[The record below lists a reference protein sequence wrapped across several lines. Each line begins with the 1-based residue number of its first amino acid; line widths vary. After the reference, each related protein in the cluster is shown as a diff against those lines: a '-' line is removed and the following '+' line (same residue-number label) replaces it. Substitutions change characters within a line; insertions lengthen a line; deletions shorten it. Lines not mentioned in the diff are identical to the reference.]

1 MPGGEVDNISEKIEL
16 HRYQKRLFKEDIE
29 NSMMDFTKNTS
40 KTIFE
45 SLEQVKEYK
54 DLYVSLDYKELE
66 EKMVIAALV
75 GYVESIQRNKW
86 MEFAE
91 DIDPFSLPFEDAIKY
106 LIEKEPVLFEK
117 IDELTLEIKNNFKW
131 IKKSTD
137 LEITKKMFQSLDENI
152 KTGGTFLEWK
162 ESIQEIANKAGFGDR
177 GYYLENIY
185 RTNTINA
192 YNIGTYKEQM
202 ETKEDFPYL
211 LYDAI
216 SDEYT
221 TEICKRLDGKIYRS
235 DDPIWNEI
243 YPGNHYQCRS
253 GVISISKEELEDGG
267 YVLSEYDPNIISD
280 LEKTDFK
287 GNPGTIWKKIEKG
300 VKLKEKTV
308 EKLDE
313 ELSKNLEPF
322 MVEFDIK
329 KFKPKLER
337 ELASKILDNFGL
349 DVPVKH
355 KSMANS
361 YGYVSSLRQN
371 GKFVEMAF
379 KTGDKRSIES
389 KIKTMFHE
397 TFHASSLNQKNMP
410 YHHLEELMAE
420 SVGTYLS
427 KVHGANS
434 KKIANSYLDYL
445 IDGLPKLKKLKE
457 FSNCNQVEDFGEV
470 LLKLGRE
477 ETDRLLKTKNLKI
490 SSIKTGRALHKAIQ
504 PYKEIIKKDEIKD
517 VFIDLL
523 KGAGPFDIE
532 NINDRNCI
540 ERMLDDLLVNV
551 NSKDYTRIN
560 SNDEFLYQK
569 LFDSIWK
576 VKGVR

>member
-1 MPGGEVDNISEKIEL
+1 MPGVEGDNISEKIEL
-16 HRYQKRLFKEDIE
+16 HRYQKRIFKEDIE
-29 NSMMDFTKNTS
+29 NSMGSFTKNIS
-40 KTIFE
+40 KMIFE
-45 SLEQVKEYK
+45 SLDKIKEYK
-54 DLYVSLDYKELE
+54 GLYVSLDYQELE

-75 GYVESIQRNKW
+75 GYADSIQRNKW
-86 MEFAE
+86 TEFAE

-106 LIEKEPVLFEK
+106 LVEKEPILFEK
-117 IDELTLEIKNNFKW
+117 IDELTLEIKKNFKW
-131 IKKSTD
+131 VKKSTD
-137 LEITKKMFQSLDENI
+137 LEITKKMFQSLDENM
-152 KTGGTFLEWK
+152 KNGGTFLDWK
-162 ESIQEIANKAGFGDR
+162 GSIQEAANKAGFGDQ

-202 ETKEDFPYL
+202 ETREDFPYL
-211 LYDAI
+211 LYD
-216 SDEYT
+216 SVLDEDT

-253 GVISISKEELEDGG
+253 GVISISQEEFEDGG
-267 YVLSEYDPNIISD
+267 YVLSEYDSNIISD
-280 LEKTDFK
+280 LKKTDFS
-287 GNPGTIWKKIEKG
+287 GNPGTIWKKVEKG
-300 VKLKEKTV
+300 VKLKEKAV

-322 MVEFDIK
+322 MVEFDVK

-337 ELASKILDNFGL
+337 ELASEILDNLGL
-349 DVPVKH
+349 DMSVKH
-355 KSMANS
+355 KSMNA
-361 YGYVSSLRQN
+361 YGMVSHRVSS
-371 GKFVEMAF
+371 GTYVEMAF

-397 TFHASSLNQKNMP
+397 SFHASSLNGKNLA
-410 YHHLEELMAE
+410 YHNLEEIMAE

-427 KVHGANS
+427 KVHGVNS

-457 FSNCNQVEDFGEV
+457 FSKCNHVEDFGEV

-477 ETDRLLKTKNLKI
+477 ETDRLLKAKNLKI
-490 SSIKTGRALHKAIQ
+490 SSVKTGRALHEAIQ
-504 PYKEIIKKDEIKD
+504 PYKKIIKKEEIKD
-517 VFIDLL
+517 IFIDLF

-532 NINDRNCI
+532 NIDDRNYI
-540 ERMLDDLLVNV
+540 EKMLDDLLINV
-551 NSKDYTRIN
+551 NSKTYTRIN
-560 SNDEFLYQK
+560 RNDEFLYQK